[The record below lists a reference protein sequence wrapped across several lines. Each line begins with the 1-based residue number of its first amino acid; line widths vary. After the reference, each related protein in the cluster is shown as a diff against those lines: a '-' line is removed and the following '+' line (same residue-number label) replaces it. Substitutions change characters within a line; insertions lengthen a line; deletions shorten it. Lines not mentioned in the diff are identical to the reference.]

1 MATLQQVRDQLA
13 KLVAFRSVSAD
24 SNLELIEYVRAYLS
38 GCGVAHVTV
47 MKAQDGI
54 HANLVATLP
63 SAAGA
68 TEGGLI
74 LSGHTDVV
82 PVEGQAWDSDP
93 FVLTEREGKLYGR
106 GSCDMKA
113 FIAVVLALVPEW
125 VRTPPRKPVQL
136 VLTYNEETNFGG
148 VNDLVASCSAA
159 LKKCEG
165 CIVGEPTMLDLVIA
179 HKGICSN
186 YITMRGKAAH
196 SSLQTA
202 GYNAIE
208 PAAQFMN
215 FLFEMR
221 ERFARE
227 GPFEEGYAVTHT
239 TLCPSFVRGG
249 NAMNTIPAACTVGFE
264 FRNVQAHSGAG
275 IKREIH
281 AKLDELEK
289 KIMSAMTSL
298 EGDAAG
304 AKGSWIDRKGMQDV
318 QPFSGNDGAA
328 VVQALRVAHGAEP
341 KTLKVCFCTEAGEYQ
356 NLGVNTVVCG
366 PGSIEQAH
374 KANEFV
380 SLEQLEKGLAV
391 IRRVVQLM
399 CGGGAASQL

>member
-1 MATLQQVRDQLA
+1 MATLQHVRDQLT
-13 KLVAFRSVSAD
+13 KLVGFNTI
-24 SNLELIEYVRAYLS
+24 SNSTNLPLIEYVESFLKE
-38 GCGVAHVTV
+38 CGVTRVTV
-47 MKAQDGI
+47 LKAADGI

-63 SAAGA
+63 SADGT

-82 PVEGQAWDSDP
+82 PVEGQKWDSDP

-113 FIAVVLALVPEW
+113 FIAVCLALVPEW
-125 VRTPPRKPVQL
+125 VRTPPSKPVQL
-136 VLTYNEETNFGG
+136 VLTYNEETDFGG
-148 VNDLVASCSAA
+148 VHDLMKSCGDV

-186 YITMRGKAAH
+186 YITMHGKAAH

-202 GYNAIE
+202 GYNAIQ
-208 PAAQFMN
+208 PAAEFMN

-221 ERFARE
+221 DRFARE
-227 GPFEEGYAVTHT
+227 GPFEEGYEVTHT

-249 NAMNTIPAACTVGFE
+249 NAMNTIPAECTVGFE
-264 FRNVQAHSGAG
+264 FRNIQAHRSGD
-275 IKREIH
+275 IKRQITT
-281 AKLDELEK
+281 KLDELEG
-289 KIMSAMTSL
+289 KIKAGMTPV
-298 EGDAAG
+298 GTAAELQG
-304 AKGSWIDRKGMQDV
+304 PLIRRRNMQDV
-318 QPFSGNDGAA
+318 QPFSGKDDA
-328 VVQALRVAHGAEP
+328 VVVRALRAAHGAEP

-356 NLGVNTVVCG
+356 NLGINSVVCG
-366 PGSIEQAH
+366 PGSIDQAH

-380 SLEQLEKGLAV
+380 SLEQLEKGLVV

-399 CGGGAASQL
+399 CGGSAASQL